1 MIQQF
6 RGGGVLTVAD
16 SLRGVHVR
24 QRIFRG
30 GQGFAAFGRKFE
42 GPPPPLDVFDTFTK
56 QNLSLA

>member
-1 MIQQF
+1 MIQKF
-6 RGGGVLTVAD
+6 NGVLTVAD

-42 GPPPPLDVFDTFTK
+42 GPLWMFLTP
-56 QNLSLA
+56 SLRHGSHLE